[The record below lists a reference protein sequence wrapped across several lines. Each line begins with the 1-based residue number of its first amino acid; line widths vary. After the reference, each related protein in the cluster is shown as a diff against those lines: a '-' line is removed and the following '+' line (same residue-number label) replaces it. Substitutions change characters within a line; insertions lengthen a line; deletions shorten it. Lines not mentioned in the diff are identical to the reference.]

1 MALPQ
6 DVERFLR
13 ERVGAVNELELLLLL
28 LLQHRPERSWS
39 ALQASKVVYQPVF
52 WVGRQFEAFVGEGFA
67 RRIEVDPLKYRWAV
81 ADEPTDRLVREV
93 ADAFRSRR
101 TTVIR
106 EIFRVD
112 TTSADRLADAFRL
125 REPPEDEPG

>member
-1 MALPQ
+1 MALPR

-28 LLQHRPERSWS
+28 QHRPERSWS
-39 ALQASKVVYQPVF
+39 AAQASKVIYQPVF
-52 WVGRQFEAFVGEGFA
+52 WVGRQFETFVGEGFA

-93 ADAFRSRR
+93 ADAFRRRR

-125 REPPEDEPG
+125 REPSDDDPG

>member
-1 MALPQ
+1 MALPR

-28 LLQHRPERSWS
+28 QHRPEHAWS
-39 ALQASKVVYQPVF
+39 AAQASKAIYQPVL
-52 WVGRQFEAFVGEGFA
+52 WVGRQFEAFVGDGFA
-67 RRIEVDPLKYRWAV
+67 RRIEVDPVKYRWAV

-93 ADAFRSRR
+93 ADAFRERR
-101 TTVIR
+101 TSVIR

-112 TTSADRLADAFRL
+112 AASGDRLADAFRL
-125 REPPEDEPG
+125 RDPPSDS

>member
-1 MALPQ
+1 MALPG

-28 LLQHRPERSWS
+28 QCRPERSWS
-39 ALQASKVVYQPVF
+39 AAQASTVVYQPVL
-52 WVGRQFEAFVGEGFA
+52 WVGRQFESFVGDGFA

-81 ADEPTDRLVREV
+81 ADEPTNRVVREV
-93 ADAFRSRR
+93 ADAFRLRR
-101 TTVIR
+101 TAVIR

-112 TTSADRLADAFRL
+112 AGSADRLADAFRL
-125 REPPEDEPG
+125 RERPDDDPG